1 MRILF
6 LIHHQ
11 AGLSGS
17 AVRAMG
23 MAQGLAALG
32 HEVTL
37 LTASRRVTLL
47 PRVRTVRGVTVIE
60 CPDVIPSRWRH
71 GGFGVW
77 DTLSRLRLISTHK
90 FDIVHGFEH
99 RPSVLVPAT
108 VLQGRGIPF
117 VSDWSDL
124 WGVDGI
130 FETRSWL
137 GKFTVG
143 TYDKVMEDRTHQRAT
158 ALTVVSTT
166 LGDRALSTGFPEEM
180 ILRVVPGVDPDLVA
194 PIPKAK
200 ARRILGLDDD
210 VPILG
215 TMGISDYDDD
225 LVGDVFAALR
235 RSHPRLLLLAIGP
248 PKGKLRLA
256 LSQAGLADHVCSLG
270 LLPLERL
277 GEALS
282 CADVLLLPFR
292 DRPINRPR
300 FPNRFGEYL
309 ASGRPIVTNDTA
321 DLGSVVK
328 QEGVG
333 VAVPDRADMMADAV
347 GELLDDPH
355 QADIMGARG
364 RKLAEGEFSW
374 NGLAKDIEAL
384 YMRAIER

>member
-1 MRILF
+1 MRAL
-6 LIHHQ
+6 
-11 AGLSGS
+11 
-17 AVRAMG
+17 G

-32 HEVTL
+32 HDLTL
-37 LTASRRVTLL
+37 VTASRQATLL
-47 PRVRTVRGVTVIE
+47 ARVQNDHNVTVIE

-90 FDIVHGFEH
+90 YHIVHGFEH
-99 RPSVLVPAT
+99 RPSVIVPAA

-130 FETRSWL
+130 FETRSRL

-143 TYDKVMEDRTHQRAT
+143 TYDRVMEDRTHQRAT

-166 LGDRALSTGFPEEM
+166 LRDRALNTGFPGEM
-180 ILRVVPGVDPDLVA
+180 VLRVVPGVNPDLVA

-200 ARRILGLDDD
+200 ARRSFGLEDD

-225 LVGDVFAALR
+225 LVGDVFAAL
-235 RSHPRLLLLAIGP
+235 SKCHPRVLLLTVGP
-248 PKGKLRLA
+248 RKPKLQSV
-256 LSQAGLADHVCSLG
+256 LSQAGLADRVRPLG
-270 LLPLERL
+270 LLPLGRL

-321 DLGSVVK
+321 DLGYVVK

-347 GELLDDPH
+347 SELLDDPH
-355 QADIMGARG
+355 QAAIMGARG

-384 YMRAIER
+384 YMRAIAR